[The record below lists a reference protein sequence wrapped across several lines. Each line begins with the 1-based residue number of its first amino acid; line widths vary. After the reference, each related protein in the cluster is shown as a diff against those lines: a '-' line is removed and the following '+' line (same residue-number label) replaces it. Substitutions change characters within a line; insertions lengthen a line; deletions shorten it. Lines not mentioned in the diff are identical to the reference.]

1 MKKFKRYRDYG
12 FFDQDIR
19 LTKLSE
25 LGDPLE
31 KLNAHIDFEIFR
43 DLLETKLSKIA
54 KGKGGRKPYDYVL
67 MFKILILQRYYNV
80 SDDQIEYQINDR
92 MSFMRFLNLTI
103 ADDIPDSKTVWN
115 FREQLT
121 DLKLID
127 ELFQLFLKE
136 LELLNLII
144 NEGKIIDA
152 SFIEVPKQRNSRA
165 ENTEIKSGNTP
176 ASFEENSNKKSQK
189 DLDARWTKKN
199 NVSYYGYKN
208 HVKVDAKSKLI
219 VKYEVTDASVHD
231 SQVLEN
237 LLDEKDADEDFSGDS
252 AYSGENQ
259 RNIISQKEMN
269 DKTCKKG
276 YRNNPL
282 TEQEIAT
289 NREKSRIRSRVE
301 HVFGFMEGSMNGM
314 NLYAIGI
321 KRVEGLVGLMNLTY
335 NMFRKIQI
343 QTI

>member
-115 FREQLT
+115 FREQLI
-121 DLKLID
+121 DLKLVD

-165 ENTEIKSGNTP
+165 ENNEIKSGNTP
-176 ASFEENSNKKSQK
+176 ASFEENSNKN
-189 DLDARWTKKN
+189 LKK
-199 NVSYYGYKN
+199 
-208 HVKVDAKSKLI
+208 I
-219 VKYEVTDASVHD
+219 
-231 SQVLEN
+231 
-237 LLDEKDADEDFSGDS
+237 
-252 AYSGENQ
+252 
-259 RNIISQKEMN
+259 
-269 DKTCKKG
+269 
-276 YRNNPL
+276 
-282 TEQEIAT
+282 
-289 NREKSRIRSRVE
+289 
-301 HVFGFMEGSMNGM
+301 
-314 NLYAIGI
+314 
-321 KRVEGLVGLMNLTY
+321 
-335 NMFRKIQI
+335 
-343 QTI
+343 

>member
-12 FFDQDIR
+12 FFDQEIR

-115 FREQLT
+115 FREQLI
-121 DLKLID
+121 DLKLVD

-165 ENTEIKSGNTP
+165 ENNEIKSGNTP
-176 ASFEENSNKKSQK
+176 ESFDKNSNKKSQK

-208 HVKVDAKSKLI
+208 HVKVDTKSKLI

-259 RNIISQKEMN
+259 RDIISQKEMN